1 MDKFIDWAKTVDWQA
16 INNVCNSLDD
26 LNDSQYRF
34 LKGRFI
40 ELLVEHYSKGFLE
53 FVGEK
58 HKDFNCNQYNCTIE
72 LKSEVSNS
80 LYNKKSM
87 RPNFSVI
94 FNNSMG
100 TNKVAIDPDHVTDY
114 LIIIKKD
121 GVILVDKKTILENV
135 KSNGDGFVLK
145 LQPNK
150 VIELSGKLSPNK
162 KYELNIKKKVDL
174 LLKETIINLKNL

>member
-1 MDKFIDWAKTVDWQA
+1 MDDFVKWAKTIDWQH
-16 INNVCNSLDD
+16 INNVCDSLDD

-40 ELLVEHYSKGFLE
+40 ELLIEHNSDGVLE

-58 HKDFNCNQYNCTIE
+58 HKDFNCKKFNCTIE

-87 RPNFSVI
+87 RPNFQVI

-100 TNKVAIDPDHVTDY
+100 TNKSTTDPDHVTDY
-114 LIIIKKD
+114 LIIVKKD
-121 GVILVDKKTILENV
+121 GAVLVDKKTILENV
-135 KSNGDGFVLK
+135 VHNGDGCVLK
-145 LQPNK
+145 LQPQK
-150 VIELSGKLSPNK
+150 VTELSGKVAPNK
-162 KYELNIKKKVDL
+162 KYVLNIKQQVDL
-174 LLKETIINLKNL
+174 LLKETIANLK